1 MESLNLNNLA
11 SSLPPSNLAKA
22 EMDLTDNFKGAQ
34 PSPFALFGDKEEGA
48 QPSPFALF
56 GDKEV

>member
-22 EMDLTDNFKGAQ
+22 EMDLTDNFKGA
-34 PSPFALFGDKEEGA
+34 PLSSPPLPYLNARRFD
-48 QPSPFALF
+48 
-56 GDKEV
+56 

>member
-22 EMDLTDNFKGAQ
+22 EMDLTDNFKGA
-34 PSPFALFGDKEEGA
+34 PLSPLCPIRMQGGLTD
-48 QPSPFALF
+48 
-56 GDKEV
+56 

>member
-22 EMDLTDNFKGAQ
+22 EMDLTDNFKGV
-34 PSPFALFGDKEEGA
+34 PPLSLPFPNTRRMTD
-48 QPSPFALF
+48 
-56 GDKEV
+56 